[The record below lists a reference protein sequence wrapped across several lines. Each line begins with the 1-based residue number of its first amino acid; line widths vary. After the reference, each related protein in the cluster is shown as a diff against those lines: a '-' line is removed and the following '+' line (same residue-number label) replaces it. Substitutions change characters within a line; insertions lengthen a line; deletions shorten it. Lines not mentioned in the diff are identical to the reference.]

1 MRVPAVAVA
10 LWLVP
15 TLAAPQ
21 SLGEAARKQARKRS
35 TGAPATKVYTDTDLR
50 PAGERLEEVV
60 SAPAAETNAAAP
72 GAPAGLPAA
81 GKPASVRLPA
91 SGAEWLP
98 PTPGVTATT
107 GDPVRAQLDREEAV
121 RKQQERSWRQRASQ
135 VRAHLEATQ
144 LEYDATC
151 GRGLIVVAGG

>member
-35 TGAPATKVYTDTDLR
+35 AGAPASKVYTETDLR
-50 PAGERLEEVV
+50 PSGERLEEVV
-60 SAPAAETNAAAP
+60 TAPAAETNAAAP

-81 GKPASVRLPA
+81 GKPASVRLPEPG
-91 SGAEWLP
+91 SGWP
-98 PTPGVTATT
+98 PTTPGLTATT
-107 GDPVRAQLDREEAV
+107 GDAVRAQLDREEAI

-135 VRAHLEATQ
+135 VLARLEATQ
-144 LEYDATC
+144 REYDATC
-151 GRGLIVVAGG
+151 GRGLIVVVGG